1 MKGMMSMKH
10 TRQAFFFAGVFLIF
24 TVLSG
29 AARSQEK
36 PDRATEEKIVK
47 YLRENVKPG
56 EPLIVSDLNN
66 KVFTSPEERKVLDR
80 LFNTFFKIPLFI
92 AQYKASTGQAP
103 KLADIS
109 RQFNLP
115 VEGEATVLLSI
126 IDNDPRVPKFITRD
140 AGTGEITAVD
150 IEAVKKDRRF
160 GQMLERSLA
169 GFVGRDAAPFT
180 MELTDGRQLA
190 SEELKGKNL
199 LLYFWFTGCPPCV
212 RIAPHM
218 AELQKR
224 FGAKNFTVVAVNADK
239 VLELE
244 TTNEQIKAYAKK
256 QGFDFPLG
264 HLNKK
269 MQESYGSINIYPTL
283 FLINSKGVIQ
293 KQYVNYQAL
302 ETLAGDVAAM
312 VSGN

>member
-1 MKGMMSMKH
+1 MRNRIAALFLAAVFILG
-10 TRQAFFFAGVFLIF
+10 AGAL
-24 TVLSG
+24 TP
-29 AARSQEK
+29 ARSQEK
-36 PDRATEEKIVK
+36 SDRAVEEKIVQ
-47 YLRENVKPG
+47 YLRDHVKPG

-66 KVFTSPEERKVLDR
+66 KVFTTPEERKVLDR

-92 AQYKASTGQAP
+92 AQYKASTGQIP

-115 VEGEATVLLSI
+115 VDGEAGILLSI

-140 AGTGEITAVD
+140 EKTGEITAVD

-160 GQMLERSLA
+160 GQMLERSLT
-169 GFVGRDAAPFT
+169 GWTGKDAAPFA
-180 MELTDGRQLA
+180 MELLDGKPF
-190 SEELKGKNL
+190 SSDELKGKNI

-224 FGAKNFTVVAVNADK
+224 FGAKNFSVLAVNADR

-244 TTNEQIKAYAKK
+244 TTNDQIKAYAKK
-256 QGFDFPLG
+256 SGWDFPVG
-264 HLNKK
+264 YLNKK
-269 MQESYGSINIYPTL
+269 MQEAYGSINVYPTL

-293 KQYVNYQAL
+293 KQYVNYQPL
-302 ETLAGDVAAM
+302 DVLAADVSAM
-312 VSGN
+312 IGGQ